1 MSNEDEEFEYLQEGE
16 NTPTNPAL
24 WSRAKA
30 AARSKFDKYP
40 SAYANLFASKWYK
53 KHGGSWT
60 KKKKKTNE
68 STDFEMALKKII
80 MEVIMEKAH
89 KAKGELGQWLDQ
101 NWVRVGSSGK
111 VAGECGSSK
120 DTSNPDRCLP
130 AAKAYSLS
138 EKERAATAK
147 KKKQKSKGGTK
158 QFVPNTKKARV
169 KST

>member
-1 MSNEDEEFEYLQEGE
+1 MENEKELEYLQEGE
-16 NTPTNPAL
+16 NAPTNPAL

-30 AARSKFDKYP
+30 AARSKFTKYP
-40 SAYANLFASKWYK
+40 SAYANAWAAKWYK
-53 KHGGSWT
+53 SKGGGWR
-60 KKKKKTNE
+60 KKKKANE
-68 STDFEMALKKII
+68 SLELTESLKEII
-80 MEVIMEKAH
+80 MEDLRDWFKEKW
-89 KAKGELGQWLDQ
+89 K
-101 NWVRVGSSGK
+101 RVTSSGK

-120 DTSNPDRCLP
+120 NTNNPDRCLP

-138 EKERAATAK
+138 KKERAATAK